1 MGRATFFSTY
11 RSIEYDTHNPN
22 AEKQRPTSS
31 VMRGKNPKSEEAMSI
46 ADAMQGKRKDLTSR
60 AINGSTKLKKL
71 RLLLQAGA
79 PLGAV
84 EQKAKLEGIDIAL
97 VLSPSADKSKGGG
110 EDYEEAF
117 ILPETLVKKY
127 KRMTKAGVP
136 MDRVQQL
143 AGIETG
149 ASPEQIATIIQ
160 GIGRERAGV
169 KEESVVNPL
178 MSKFRLMQ
186 KA

>member
-1 MGRATFFSTY
+1 
-11 RSIEYDTHNPN
+11 
-22 AEKQRPTSS
+22 
-31 VMRGKNPKSEEAMSI
+31 MRGKNPKSEEAMSI
-46 ADAMQGKRKDLTSR
+46 ADTTQGKRKDLTSR

-97 VLSPSADKSKGGG
+97 VLSPSADKSEGGG
-110 EDYEEAF
+110 EDYDEAF

-136 MDRVQQL
+136 MDRVQHL

-169 KEESVVNPL
+169 KEESVMNPL